1 MEVMMNITQLKQ
13 ENFEQVTGNQK
24 VIVDFYADWCG
35 PCRAMAPTLESF
47 ADDREDVTVA
57 KLDVDAN
64 PELAQAF
71 NVRSIPTIVAFKDG
85 EVTERVVGVVDRQRL
100 DELVA

>member
-1 MEVMMNITQLKQ
+1 MNITQLKQ

-35 PCRAMAPTLESF
+35 PCRAMTRTLESF

-85 EVTERVVGVVDRQRL
+85 EVTERVVGVIDRQRL
-100 DELVA
+100 DGLVA